1 MAKALIGYLDSD
13 LRTPHHLAAENSRL
27 RARVG
32 ELEALV
38 LKLSEEN
45 DRLVEDGADGLL
57 DLGVGI
63 SAQDMQP
70 V

>member
-13 LRTPHHLAAENSRL
+13 LRTPSHATVENARL
-27 RARVG
+27 RARVA

-45 DRLVEDGADGLL
+45 DRLVARAAELL
-57 DLGVGI
+57 DTAPL
-63 SAQDMQP
+63 QEMQP
-70 V
+70 A